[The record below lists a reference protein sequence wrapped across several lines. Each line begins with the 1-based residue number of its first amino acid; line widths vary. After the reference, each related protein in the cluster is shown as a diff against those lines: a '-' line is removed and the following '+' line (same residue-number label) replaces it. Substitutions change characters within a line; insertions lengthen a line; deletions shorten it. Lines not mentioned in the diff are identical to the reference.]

1 MKSERSHTAHAK
13 AHMHPLQT
21 VAEMSRIKNLLRA
34 HLVSWSTI
42 CAPPTP
48 PPTRFHRGKFRM
60 FRERRLDTGESRL
73 TDVEKIERVACFT
86 SPTC

>member
-21 VAEMSRIKNLLRA
+21 VAEMSGTKNLLRA

-42 CAPPTP
+42 CAPPSHPTT
-48 PPTRFHRGKFRM
+48 TRFHRGKFRM

-73 TDVEKIERVACFT
+73 THVKK
-86 SPTC
+86 